1 MTAVFTGVDLS
12 RRFGTLTALH
22 DVTCT
27 VPSDARIAV
36 TGPSGSG
43 KSTLLHLVAGLD
55 RPSGGTVAWPALAA
69 HPRTLPGRVGVVFQA
84 PSLLD
89 VLDVRENVELP
100 LLLGGRGVG
109 TAADDALARLGLE
122 HLAERLPHELSV
134 GQAQRVAVARA
145 LAAGPQLLIA
155 DEPTAALD
163 SATAAQVV
171 DVLIAAADEASAAL
185 VVATHDPDVA
195 GRFAERWRMV
205 GGRID
210 RETPA

>member
-1 MTAVFTGVDLS
+1 MTAVFSGVGLS

-27 VPSDARIAV
+27 VPADARIAV

-43 KSTLLHLVAGLD
+43 KSTLLHLIAGLD

-69 HPRTLPGRVGVVFQA
+69 HPRNRPGRVGMVFQA

-89 VLDVRENVELP
+89 VLDVRENVTLP
-100 LLLGGRGVG
+100 LLLAGHEVG
-109 TAADDALARLGLE
+109 TAADDALAQLGLD

-145 LAAGPQLLIA
+145 LAAGPDLLVA

-171 DVLIAAADEASAAL
+171 DVLIAAADRAGAAL

-195 GRFAERWRMV
+195 DWFTERWRVV